1 MPEGHAVHRHARDLL
16 ARFGGGV
23 VLASS
28 PQGRFEEG
36 AALLDERTLLTTE
49 AHGKHLLAGFEGERT
64 LHVHLGLYGR
74 WTPGEG
80 VPEIPRGQ
88 VRLRL
93 EGERGWTDLRGPT
106 ACEVLDPAGVAALHA
121 RLGEDPLRPDADPGA
136 ACARIARSRV
146 SVGAL
151 LMQQDV
157 VAGVGT
163 IYRAEVLFRNG
174 VDPHRPGRELTR
186 AEWDAVWADLVRLM
200 AAGVRAGR
208 IVTTR
213 PEHRSRRRG
222 SPSRADSFYV
232 YGRGGQPCRVCSTPV
247 EATLM
252 VGRHLMWCPTCQPR
266 S

>member
-1 MPEGHAVHRHARDLL
+1 MPEGHSVHRSARDLL
-16 ARFGGGV
+16 GRFGGGV
-23 VLASS
+23 VLVGS
-28 PQGRFEEG
+28 PQGRFADG
-36 AALLDERTLLTTE
+36 AALLHERTLVATE
-49 AHGKHLLAGFEGERT
+49 AHGKHLLARFEGERT

-74 WTPGEG
+74 WTFGEG
-80 VPEIPRGQ
+80 APEAPRGQ

-93 EGERGWTDLRGPT
+93 EGERAWADLRGPT

-136 ACARIARSRV
+136 AHARISRSRV
-146 SVGAL
+146 GVGAL
-151 LMQQDV
+151 LMQQEV

-163 IYRAEVLFRNG
+163 IFRAEVLFRNG
-174 VDPHRPGRELTR
+174 VDPFRPGRELAR

-213 PEHRSRRRG
+213 PEHRSRRG

-232 YGRGGQPCRVCSTPV
+232 YGRAGRPCRVCSTPV
-247 EATLM
+247 EATL
-252 VGRHLMWCPTCQPR
+252 VAGRHLMWCPTCQPR
-266 S
+266 K